1 MVEED
6 FKSLLTWYGESH
18 LACRTIE
25 KTSRGLTEDQK
36 DDMFDYV
43 EKYIFDVRF
52 RKEIAQS

>member
-1 MVEED
+1 MVEKD
-6 FKSLLTWYGESH
+6 FKELLNWFGESH

-25 KTSRGLTEDQK
+25 KTSRGLTGDQK

-52 RKEIAQS
+52 RQEIAPS